1 MAKEQKA
8 KPEPE
13 PITIAEETPP
23 PPKSYRIHI
32 LLGLVIIALAE
43 TTFLFFMLPSQERIK
58 RDLTDIRTTVV
69 NPDIFKPPTEITP
82 PTDLQKEPL
91 VEKPLGD
98 KFKVQSTRQGPE
110 QITDVFS
117 GTIIVQILKK
127 DETAFDKLYAERQ
140 YAIRDA
146 VTVVLR
152 ASTLEDRNQVSLIT
166 IKRNVKKAI
175 NEVLG
180 ISYVQG
186 VLCPDPSVEMI

>member
-1 MAKEQKA
+1 MAKEQKT

-13 PITIAEETPP
+13 PVAVTEEMPQPP
-23 PPKSYRIHI
+23 RSYRIHI
-32 LLGLVIIALAE
+32 LLGMVIIALAE
-43 TTFLFFMLPSQERIK
+43 TTFLFFLLPSQK
-58 RDLTDIRTTVV
+58 KLRDELIDIQDIVIDNDTYQVPIEVV
-69 NPDIFKPPTEITP
+69 P
-82 PTDLQKEPL
+82 PTDLGKKPL

-98 KFKVQSTRQGPE
+98 KFKVQSIRSGPE

-117 GTIIVQILKK
+117 VIITVQILKK
-127 DETAFDKLYAERQ
+127 DETAYDKLYAERQ
-140 YAIRDA
+140 NAIRDA

-152 ASTLEDRNQVSLIT
+152 ASTLEDRNQVALLT

-186 VLCPDPSVEMI
+186 ILCTEPSVEMI